1 MPPAIAVDLAF
12 KHKPVNFYNGAI
24 VEWDSIS
31 QAAIGAPAI
40 SVCGSCTGM
49 PSLRNSATFLG
60 SLFRIKRPH
69 MKESYTPLAISKR
82 GSALL

>member
-1 MPPAIAVDLAF
+1 MDVEALPPVLLPILAP
-12 KHKPVNFYNGAI
+12 K
-24 VEWDSIS
+24 
-31 QAAIGAPAI
+31 
-40 SVCGSCTGM
+40 
-49 PSLRNSATFLG
+49 NSATFLG